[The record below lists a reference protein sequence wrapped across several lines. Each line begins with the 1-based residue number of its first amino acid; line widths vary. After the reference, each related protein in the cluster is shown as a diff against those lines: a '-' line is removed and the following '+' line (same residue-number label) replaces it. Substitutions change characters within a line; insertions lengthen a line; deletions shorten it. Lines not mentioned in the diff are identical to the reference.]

1 MDVLK
6 IEGYQGT
13 NIYGDQAAKLTKH
26 TQLAASKNQTNNDST
41 GESTSVELSEKAQ
54 KIMQGAQVEPEVDL
68 KKVANLKNAINNGNY
83 KISAEDIANRMMAQV
98 DMQKED

>member
-1 MDVLK
+1 MK

>member
-1 MDVLK
+1 MDILK

-41 GESTSVELSEKAQ
+41 EESTSVELSERAQ
-54 KIMQGAQVEPEVDL
+54 KIMQGAQVEPEIDL